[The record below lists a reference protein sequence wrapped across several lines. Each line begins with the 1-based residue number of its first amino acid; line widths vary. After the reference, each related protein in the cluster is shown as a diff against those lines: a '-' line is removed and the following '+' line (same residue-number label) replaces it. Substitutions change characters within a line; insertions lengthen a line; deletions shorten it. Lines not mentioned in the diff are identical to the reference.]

1 MCAANV
7 KGYPGYISCDGASGF
22 TTLAGMVCP
31 IRGADGAA
39 IGVWDL
45 DSTQPLAPEDP
56 VFLDRYFAT
65 LSAVLRPTHLREKQ
79 RRRRGSRGLDGIRL
93 AQFLKWKGIAE
104 SGGMAKVLIQGGEVK
119 VNGEV
124 ETRRGRRLRPGD
136 LIQVAGDELRVD
148 S

>member
-1 MCAANV
+1 
-7 KGYPGYISCDGASGF
+7 
-22 TTLAGMVCP
+22 MVCL
-31 IRGADGAA
+31 IRGADGTA
-39 IGVWDL
+39 IAVWDL
-45 DSTQPLAPEDP
+45 DSTEPLAPEDP

-65 LSAVLRPTHLREKQ
+65 LSAVLRPTHLREMQ

-136 LIQVAGDELRVD
+136 LIQVAGEELRVD